1 MNSNDGEQRIALVTG
16 AAMGIGAAVA
26 ERLASDGY
34 HVIVSDLKLD
44 EATKTVDRMRE
55 SGLSADPLA
64 LDVGR
69 AESLAEAF
77 ATVRA
82 RHCRCDVPVNNA
94 GIAKTYPF
102 VDFPLD
108 NWTATLTINVTGT
121 LLCSQHA
128 ARMMIERQWG
138 RIVSIASVAGMRQRQ
153 QRAHRLRHVEGCS
166 HRTHTADGGR
176 ARRAR
181 CHRECRRTRPCRHT
195 DDHGAAQRA
204 VPERIHQRH
213 SDEALRDAG
222 RNRVCGLLPCVGGIC
237 VHHRRDARC
246 RRRVP
251 IGRRASDLTNPIHT
265 LRSST

>member
-55 SGLSADPLA
+55 SGLSAEPLA

-69 AESLAEAF
+69 AESIAEAF

-82 RHCRCDVPVNNA
+82 RHGRCDVLVNNA

-138 RIVSIASVAGMRQRQ
+138 RIVSIASVAGMRSVSNGRTAYGTSKAAVIALTRQ
-153 QRAHRLRHVEGCS
+153 MAVELAEHGV
-166 HRTHTADGGR
+166 TANAVAPGPVDTPMTKVLHSAQFRNEYTSAIPMKRYGTPAEIASAVSFLVSAESAYITGETLAVDGGFL
-176 ARRAR
+176 
-181 CHRECRRTRPCRHT
+181 
-195 DDHGAAQRA
+195 
-204 VPERIHQRH
+204 
-213 SDEALRDAG
+213 SAG
-222 RNRVCGLLPCVGGIC
+222 VLP
-237 VHHRRDARC
+237 
-246 RRRVP
+246 
-251 IGRRASDLTNPIHT
+251 T
-265 LRSST
+265 